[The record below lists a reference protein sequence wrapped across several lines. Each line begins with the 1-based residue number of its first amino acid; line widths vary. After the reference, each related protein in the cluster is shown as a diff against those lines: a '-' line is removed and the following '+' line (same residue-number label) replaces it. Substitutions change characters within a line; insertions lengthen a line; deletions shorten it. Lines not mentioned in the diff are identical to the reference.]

1 MINKKLVAGLV
12 TMLVVFGIL
21 SNCLTVSIATSA
33 EGQPHIRPREASDY
47 EYRIGRRLAD
57 AVIRD
62 ASIVVGTVRQVVGP
76 DGNRSPDLNERALSY
91 EKITLGVDEWLTGQP
106 KAALPEIELKRVPL
120 VMGIQ
125 YGSQW
130 KGAPWERVNLKV
142 GARLLIAFIPENR
155 QAENF
160 SEIDNY
166 TLVISDPSLFPAI
179 REALMWHQRYRQNPK
194 EVLNASDILDSGQHS
209 VFVGYLVAYL
219 WRGSSFG
226 DPDADALALGRL
238 LANPGFPEMSSFYAA
253 QALGRLMFSQ
263 SRPLSE
269 ATRRLLTEELVVAGV
284 SNRPTIAKS
293 ALGLLLRLADKNQL
307 NMGPF
312 LTAERRRKLTQT
324 YQTTLASGNQRHPDF
339 ESQLRATSP

>member
-1 MINKKLVAGLV
+1 MINKKLVASLI
-12 TMLVVFGIL
+12 TMLVAFGIP
-21 SNCLTVSIATSA
+21 SNCLAVSIATPP
-33 EGQPHIRPREASDY
+33 EEQPDIRPSEASDY
-47 EYRIGRRLAD
+47 EYRTGRRLAD

-62 ASIVVGTVRQVVGP
+62 ASIVVGTVYQVVGP
-76 DGNRSPDLNERALSY
+76 NGSRSPDLNERALSY
-91 EKITLGVDEWLTGQP
+91 EKVTLGIDEWLTSQP

-142 GARLLIAFIPENR
+142 GARLLIAFIPGDS
-155 QAENF
+155 QAENL
-160 SEIDNY
+160 SEIGNY

-179 REALMWHQRYRQNPK
+179 REALTLHRRYLQSPK
-194 EVLNASDILDSGQHS
+194 EVLNASDNLTSARHS
-209 VFVGYLVAYL
+209 VFVGYFVAYL
-219 WRGSSFG
+219 WRGGSFG
-226 DPDADALALGRL
+226 DPDAEALALGRL

-284 SNRPTIAKS
+284 SIRPTIAKS
-293 ALGLLLRLADKNQL
+293 ALGLLLRLADKKQL
-307 NMGPF
+307 NMRPF

-324 YQTTLASGNQRHPDF
+324 YQTTLASENQRHPDF